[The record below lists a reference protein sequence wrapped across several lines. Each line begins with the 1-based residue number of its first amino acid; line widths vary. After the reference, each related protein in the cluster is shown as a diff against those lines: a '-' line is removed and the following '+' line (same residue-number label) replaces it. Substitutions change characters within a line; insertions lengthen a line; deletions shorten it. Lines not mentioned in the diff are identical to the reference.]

1 MKSIVIVTIV
11 SVIVSIG
18 IYKGIRKV
26 LYKKDVTNKASFA
39 RLIKYVLVFINGMIF
54 LGQFEQTK
62 PIMSYLAASSGV
74 VALVLGVAAKDAFE
88 IYVVV

>member
-26 LYKKDVTNKASFA
+26 LYKRDVTNKASFA
-39 RLIKYVLVFINGMIF
+39 RLIKYVLVFINSMIF

-62 PIMSYLAASSGV
+62 PIMSSCCIQWSGCPS
-74 VALVLGVAAKDAFE
+74 FRCCC
-88 IYVVV
+88 

>member
-26 LYKKDVTNKASFA
+26 CFGFY
-39 RLIKYVLVFINGMIF
+39 
-54 LGQFEQTK
+54 Q
-62 PIMSYLAASSGV
+62 
-74 VALVLGVAAKDAFE
+74 
-88 IYVVV
+88 

>member
-1 MKSIVIVTIV
+1 
-11 SVIVSIG
+11 
-18 IYKGIRKV
+18 
-26 LYKKDVTNKASFA
+26 
-39 RLIKYVLVFINGMIF
+39 MIF